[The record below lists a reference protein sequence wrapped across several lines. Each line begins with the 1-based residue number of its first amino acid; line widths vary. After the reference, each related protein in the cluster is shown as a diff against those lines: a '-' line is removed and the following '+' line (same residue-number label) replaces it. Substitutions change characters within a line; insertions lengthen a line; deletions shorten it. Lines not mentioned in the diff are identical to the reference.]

1 MADADRAEQIRKKI
15 MADPNVAKIAE
26 NLGMNYEVFVE
37 LVMKYALNPG
47 LQPMLS
53 VMSDAELRA
62 AGQEPPSKEKIL
74 AALNHHVEVR
84 TINSR
89 SKFADPKSQRERVQ
103 NAIPAP
109 PAATAKP
116 DEVRS
121 DLKEE
126 LDRELSSGKNKK
138 L

>member
-1 MADADRAEQIRKKI
+1 MAESDRAEQIRKMI

-26 NLGMNYEVFVE
+26 NLGMSYGVFVE

-47 LQPMLS
+47 VQPLLN

-62 AGQEPPSKEKIL
+62 AGQEPPTKEKIL
-74 AALNHHVEVR
+74 ASLKHHVEVR
-84 TINSR
+84 TITSR
-89 SKFADPKSQRERVQ
+89 SKFADPNSQRERVQ

-116 DEVRS
+116 DEVRN